1 MSLDKTLRDI
11 NRRPISVQD
20 KKHVTSA
27 LPEFFQTEYPKFT
40 KFLDAYYDYSD
51 SDVSPT
57 KLIDELFL
65 NRDITQVDID
75 LLSFIEDELLLGQQ
89 YFEGFRN
96 KREAA
101 DYSSTLY
108 KSKGTKYSIEQFF
121 RVFFNSFVDVK
132 YTKENVFIV
141 GNTHDLKKEKENH
154 NAGITPYAP
163 EITISASR
171 IGPDEQR
178 YITDDKLYQKYALL
192 IKSTLPIDTWR
203 DIYKLFVHPAG
214 MYVAGEVQ
222 IVSIAEPEYL
232 LMPPGIAD
240 STGPIYAGIADV
252 ATFGFNATNHI
263 VQQILPTQ
271 QTFTLAPIQLG
282 QFQGGNMTLAEF
294 DRSFD
299 TLAEG
304 TNAGSQTMD
313 EDLVVGDSSY
323 PRMSSNNQLLLN
335 FSNDF
340 F

>member
-11 NRRPISVQD
+11 NRRPVSVLD
-20 KKHVTSA
+20 KKQISGV
-27 LPEFFQTEYPKFT
+27 LPEYFQTEYPKFGR
-40 KFLDAYYDYSD
+40 FLEAYYDYMD
-51 SDVSPT
+51 GDTSPA

-65 NRDITQVDID
+65 SRDITQVDID

-89 YFEGFRN
+89 FFEGFKN

-121 RVFFNSFVDVK
+121 RVFFNSFVDVE
-132 YTKENVFIV
+132 YTKENIFIV
-141 GNTHDLKKEKENH
+141 GNVHDLKKEKENH

-163 EITISASR
+163 EITVSASR

-178 YITDDKLYQKYALL
+178 FLTDDKLYQKYALL

-222 IVSIAEPEYL
+222 IVGVAEKDYL
-232 LMPPGIAD
+232 AMPDGIAD
-240 STGPIYAGIADV
+240 SAGPIFAGVADV
-252 ATFGFNATNHI
+252 AILQFNATNHI

-294 DRSFD
+294 DRNFD

-304 TNAGSQTMD
+304 TNAGSQTFD
-313 EDLVVGDSSY
+313 EDSVVGDSSY
-323 PRMSSNNQLLLN
+323 PRMSSNNQLLIN

>member
-11 NRRPISVQD
+11 NRRAISVQD
-20 KKHVTSA
+20 KKQVSGI
-27 LPEFFQTEYPKFT
+27 LPEYFQAEYPKFAS
-40 KFLDAYYDYSD
+40 FLEAYYDYAD

-121 RVFFNSFVDVK
+121 RVFYNSFVEVK
-132 YTKENVFIV
+132 HTKENVFIV
-141 GNTHDLKKEKENH
+141 GNVHDLEKEKENH

-163 EITISASR
+163 EITVSASR

-178 YITDDKLYQKYALL
+178 YLTDDKLYQKYALL

-222 IVSIAEPEYL
+222 IISIAEPDYL
-232 LMPPGIAD
+232 IMPPGIAD

-252 ATFGFNATNHI
+252 AALAFNATNHI
-263 VQQILPTQ
+263 VQQILPQQ
-271 QTFTLAPIQLG
+271 QTFTLAPLQLG
-282 QFQGGNMTLAEF
+282 QFQGGNMTLTEF

-304 TNAGSQTMD
+304 ANAGSQTFD
-313 EDLVVGDSSY
+313 EDSVVGDSSY
-323 PRMSSNNQLLLN
+323 PRMSSDNQLLLN

>member
-20 KKHVTSA
+20 KKQVKGV
-27 LPEFFQTEYPKFT
+27 LPEYFQSEYPKFAS
-40 KFLDAYYDYSD
+40 FLEAYYDYMD
-51 SDVSPT
+51 SDLSPT

-108 KSKGTKYSIEQFF
+108 KTKGTKYSIEQFF
-121 RVFFNSFVDVK
+121 RVFYNSFAEVI
-132 YTKENVFIV
+132 YTKNNVFIV
-141 GNTHDLKKEKENH
+141 GNVHDLEKEKENH

-163 EITISASR
+163 VITVSASR

-178 YITDDKLYQKYALL
+178 YLTDDKLYQKYALL

-222 IVSIAEPEYL
+222 IVSIAEPGYA

-240 STGPIYAGIADV
+240 STGPIFLGEASV
-252 ATFGFNATNHI
+252 ATIGFNATNHI
-263 VQQILPTQ
+263 VQDLGSRTEP
-271 QTFTLAPIQLG
+271 FTLNPFQLG
-282 QFQGGNMTLAEF
+282 QFPPNMTLAAF
-294 DRSFD
+294 DLNFNNLANVQNPGSNTFD
-299 TLAEG
+299 
-304 TNAGSQTMD
+304 D
-313 EDLVVGDSSY
+313 DSTVDDPSY
-323 PRMSSNNQLLLN
+323 PKMSSDSTVLMN

>member
-20 KKHVTSA
+20 KKQVSGV
-27 LPEFFQTEYPKFT
+27 LPEYFQTEYPKFGR
-40 KFLDAYYDYSD
+40 FLEAYYDYMD
-51 SDVSPT
+51 GDTSPA

-65 NRDITQVDID
+65 SRDITQVDID

-89 YFEGFRN
+89 FFEGFKN

-121 RVFFNSFVDVK
+121 RVFFNSFVDVE
-132 YTKENVFIV
+132 YTKKNIFIV
-141 GNTHDLKKEKENH
+141 GNVHDLKKEKENH

-163 EITISASR
+163 EIIVSASR

-178 YITDDKLYQKYALL
+178 FLTDDKLYQKYALL
-192 IKSTLPIDTWR
+192 VKSTLPIDTWR

-222 IVSIAEPEYL
+222 IVGVAEKDYL
-232 LMPPGIAD
+232 AMPDGIAD
-240 STGPIYAGIADV
+240 SAGPIFAGVADV
-252 ATFGFNATNHI
+252 AILQFNATNHI

-304 TNAGSQTMD
+304 TNAGSQTFD
-313 EDLVVGDSSY
+313 EDSVVGDSSY
-323 PRMSSNNQLLLN
+323 PRMSNGNQLLLN

>member
-1 MSLDKTLRDI
+1 MSLDKTLRYI
-11 NRRPISVQD
+11 KRRPISVQD

-51 SDVSPT
+51 SDISPT

-141 GNTHDLKKEKENH
+141 GNVHDLKKEKENH

-178 YITDDKLYQKYALL
+178 YLTDDKLYQKYALL
-192 IKSTLPIDTWR
+192 VKSTLPIDTWR

-222 IVSIAEPEYL
+222 IVGIAEPDYL
-232 LMPPGIAD
+232 IMPPGIAD

-252 ATFGFNATNHI
+252 ASFAFNATNHI

-282 QFQGGNMTLAEF
+282 HLQGGNMTLQEF
-294 DRSFD
+294 DNNFD

-304 TNAGSQTMD
+304 ANAGSQTMD
-313 EDLVVGDSSY
+313 EDSVVGDTSF
-323 PRMSSNNQLLLN
+323 PKMSSDNQLLLN

>member
-20 KKHVTSA
+20 KKQISGV
-27 LPEFFQTEYPKFT
+27 LPEYFQAEYPKFS
-40 KFLDAYYDYSD
+40 KFLEAYYGYMDGD
-51 SDVSPT
+51 NSPT

-65 NRDITQVDID
+65 NRDITQVDIS

-89 YFEGFRN
+89 FFEGFKN

-121 RVFFNSFVDVK
+121 RVFFNSFAEVI
-132 YTKENVFIV
+132 YTKENQFIV
-141 GNTHDLKKEKENH
+141 GNLHDLDKEKENH
-154 NAGITPYAP
+154 AAGISPYAP

-178 YITDDKLYQKYALL
+178 YLTNDKLYQKYALL

-222 IVSIAEPEYL
+222 IVGIAEPDYL
-232 LMPPGIAD
+232 IMPAGIAD
-240 STGPIYAGIADV
+240 STGPQFTGVADV
-252 ATFGFNATNHI
+252 AIFEFNSTNQV
-263 VQQILPTQ
+263 VQEILPTQ

-282 QFQGGNMTLAEF
+282 QMQGGNLTLADF
-294 DRSFD
+294 DTQFD
-299 TLAEG
+299 TLAIG
-304 TNAGSQTMD
+304 NNAGSQTFD
-313 EDLVVGDSSY
+313 ADSVTGDSAF
-323 PRMSSNNQLLLN
+323 PKLSSNNQLLLN

>member
-11 NRRPISVQD
+11 NRRPLSVLD
-20 KKHVTSA
+20 KKQVTGI
-27 LPEFFQTEYPKFT
+27 LPEYFQSDYPKFT
-40 KFLDAYYDYSD
+40 SFLEAYYDYAD
-51 SDVSPT
+51 SDISPSR
-57 KLIDELFL
+57 LIDELFL
-65 NRDITQVDID
+65 SRDITQIDID

-108 KSKGTKYSIEQFF
+108 KSKGTKYGIEQFF
-121 RVFFNSFVDVK
+121 RVFFNSFAEVK
-132 YTKENVFIV
+132 YTKENQFIV
-141 GNTHDLKKEKENH
+141 GNVHDLEKEKANH
-154 NAGITPYAP
+154 NAGISPYAP
-163 EITISASR
+163 EILISASR
-171 IGPDEQR
+171 IGPDDQR

-240 STGPIYAGIADV
+240 STGPQFTGVADV
-252 ATFGFNATNHI
+252 AVFQFNATNHI
-263 VQQILPTQ
+263 VQDLGSQPEP
-271 QTFTLAPIQLG
+271 FTLAPIQLG
-282 QFQGGNMTLAEF
+282 QLQGGMMTLQEF
-294 DRSFD
+294 DNNFD

-304 TNAGSQTMD
+304 ANAGSQTMD
-313 EDLVVGDSSY
+313 EDSVIGDSSY
-323 PRMSSNNQLLLN
+323 PRMSSNNQPLLN

>member
-11 NRRPISVQD
+11 NRRAISVQN
-20 KKHVTSA
+20 KKHVSNV
-27 LPEFFQTEYPKFT
+27 LPEFFQTEYPKFA
-40 KFLDAYYDYSD
+40 KFLNAYYDYAD
-51 SDVSPT
+51 SDVSRT
-57 KLIDELFL
+57 HLIDELFL

-89 YFEGFRN
+89 FFEGFKN

-121 RVFFNSFVDVK
+121 RVFFNSFAEVI
-132 YTKENVFIV
+132 YTKENQFIV
-141 GNTHDLKKEKENH
+141 GNVHDLNKEKENH

-163 EITISASR
+163 EILISASR
-171 IGPDEQR
+171 IGPDDQR

-222 IVSIAEPEYL
+222 IVSIAEPDYL
-232 LMPPGIAD
+232 IMPPGIAD
-240 STGPIYAGIADV
+240 SAGPQFTGVADV
-252 ATFGFNATNHI
+252 AIFEFNSTNQV
-263 VQQILPTQ
+263 VQQILPAQ

-282 QFQGGNMTLAEF
+282 QMQGGNLTLADF
-294 DRSFD
+294 DTQFD
-299 TLAEG
+299 TLAIG
-304 TNAGSQTMD
+304 NNAGSQTFD
-313 EDLVVGDSSY
+313 ADSVTGDSAF
-323 PRMSSNNQLLLN
+323 PKLSSNNQLLLN

>member
-20 KKHVTSA
+20 KKHVTSV
-27 LPEFFQTEYPKFT
+27 LPEFFQTEYPKFA

-57 KLIDELFL
+57 NLIDELFL

-89 YFEGFRN
+89 FFEGFRN

-121 RVFFNSFVDVK
+121 RVFFNSFVDVI

-141 GNTHDLKKEKENH
+141 GNAHDLKKEKENH

-178 YITDDKLYQKYALL
+178 YLTDDKLYQKYALL
-192 IKSTLPIDTWR
+192 VKSTLPIDTWR

-222 IVSIAEPEYL
+222 LVGIAEPDYL
-232 LMPPGIAD
+232 IMPPGIAD
-240 STGPIYAGIADV
+240 STGPQFTGVADV
-252 ATFGFNATNHI
+252 AIFQFNATNHI

-282 QFQGGNMTLAEF
+282 QMQGGNMTLAEF
-294 DRSFD
+294 DRNFD

-304 TNAGSQTMD
+304 NNAGSQTMD
-313 EDLVVGDSSY
+313 EDSVIGDSSY

>member
-11 NRRPISVQD
+11 NRRPVSVLD
-20 KKHVTSA
+20 KKQISGV
-27 LPEFFQTEYPKFT
+27 LPEYFQTEYPKFGR
-40 KFLDAYYDYSD
+40 FLEAYYDYVD
-51 SDVSPT
+51 GDTSPA

-65 NRDITQVDID
+65 SRDITQVDID

-89 YFEGFRN
+89 FFEGFKN

-121 RVFFNSFVDVK
+121 RVFFNSFVDVE
-132 YTKENVFIV
+132 YTKENIFIV
-141 GNTHDLKKEKENH
+141 GNVHDLKKEKENH

-163 EITISASR
+163 EITVSASR

-178 YITDDKLYQKYALL
+178 FLTDDKLYQKYALL

-222 IVSIAEPEYL
+222 IVGVAEKDYL
-232 LMPPGIAD
+232 AMPDGIAD
-240 STGPIYAGIADV
+240 SAGPIFAGVADV
-252 ATFGFNATNHI
+252 AILQFNATNHI

-294 DRSFD
+294 DRNFD

-304 TNAGSQTMD
+304 TNAGSQTFD
-313 EDLVVGDSSY
+313 EDSVVGDSSY
-323 PRMSSNNQLLLN
+323 PRMSSNNQLLIN

>member
-20 KKHVTSA
+20 KKHVENV
-27 LPEFFQTEYPKFT
+27 LPEFFQTEYPKFA
-40 KFLDAYYDYSD
+40 KFLNAYYDYAD
-51 SDVSPT
+51 SDISPT
-57 KLIDELFL
+57 RLIDELFL

-121 RVFFNSFVDVK
+121 RVFYNSFVEVK

-141 GNTHDLKKEKENH
+141 GNVHDIDKEKANQ

-163 EITISASR
+163 EITVSASR

-178 YITDDKLYQKYALL
+178 YLTDDKLYQKYALL

-222 IVSIAEPEYL
+222 IVSIAEPDYL

-240 STGPIYAGIADV
+240 STGPQFTGIAE
-252 ATFGFNATNHI
+252 AAMFGFNATNHI
-263 VQQILPTQ
+263 VQDLGSQPEP
-271 QTFTLAPIQLG
+271 FTLAPIQLG
-282 QFQGGNMTLAEF
+282 QLQGGMMTLAEF
-294 DRSFD
+294 DNNFD

-304 TNAGSQTMD
+304 ANAGSQTFD
-313 EDLVVGDSSY
+313 EDSVVGDSSY
-323 PRMSSNNQLLLN
+323 PRMSSDNQLLLN

>member
-40 KFLDAYYDYSD
+40 KFLDAYYDYAD

-141 GNTHDLKKEKENH
+141 GNLHDLKKEKENH

-178 YITDDKLYQKYALL
+178 YLTDDKLYQKYALL
-192 IKSTLPIDTWR
+192 VKSTLPIDTWR

-222 IVSIAEPEYL
+222 IVGIAEPDYL
-232 LMPPGIAD
+232 IMPPGIAD

-252 ATFGFNATNHI
+252 ATFAFNATNHI
-263 VQQILPTQ
+263 VQQILPQQ
-271 QTFTLAPIQLG
+271 QTFTLAPLQLG
-282 QFQGGNMTLAEF
+282 HFQGGNMTLQEF
-294 DRSFD
+294 DNNFD

-304 TNAGSQTMD
+304 ANAGSQTMD
-313 EDLVVGDSSY
+313 EDSVVGDTSF
-323 PRMSSNNQLLLN
+323 PKMSSDNQLLLN

>member
-20 KKHVTSA
+20 KKHVDNV
-27 LPEFFQTEYPKFT
+27 LPEFFQTEYPKFA
-40 KFLDAYYDYSD
+40 KFLNAYYDYMD
-51 SDVSPT
+51 SDTSPT
-57 KLIDELFL
+57 NLIDELFL

-75 LLSFIEDELLLGQQ
+75 LLSFIEDELLLGKQF
-89 YFEGFRN
+89 FEGFVN

-108 KSKGTKYSIEQFF
+108 KTKGTKYSIEQFF
-121 RVFFNSFVDVK
+121 RVFYNSFAEVI

-141 GNTHDLKKEKENH
+141 GNVHDLEKEKANA

-163 EITISASR
+163 EITVSASR
-171 IGPDEQR
+171 IGPEEQR

-192 IKSTLPIDTWR
+192 VKSTLPIDTWR

-222 IVSIAEPEYL
+222 IVSIAEPGYTI
-232 LMPPGIAD
+232 MPPGVAD
-240 STGPIYAGIADV
+240 SQGPIYAGFAQAAAV
-252 ATFGFNATNHI
+252 AVNATNHL
-263 VQQILPTQ
+263 VQDLGSRIEP
-271 QTFTLAPIQLG
+271 FTLKPVQLG
-282 QFQGGNMTLAEF
+282 HLGNMTLAAF
-294 DRSFD
+294 DANFNSLANVMNPGSNTFDDDSTVADPSF
-299 TLAEG
+299 
-304 TNAGSQTMD
+304 
-313 EDLVVGDSSY
+313 
-323 PRMSSNNQLLLN
+323 PRMSSDNTLLMN

>member
-11 NRRPISVQD
+11 NRRAISVQD
-20 KKHVTSA
+20 KKQVRGI
-27 LPEFFQTEYPKFT
+27 LPEYFQTEYPKFAS
-40 KFLDAYYDYSD
+40 FLEAYYDYAD

-89 YFEGFRN
+89 FFEGFRN

-121 RVFFNSFVDVK
+121 RVFFNSFVDVR
-132 YTKENVFIV
+132 YTKENIFIV
-141 GNTHDLKKEKENH
+141 GNVHDLEKEKENH

-163 EITISASR
+163 EITVSASR
-171 IGPDEQR
+171 IGPDDQR

-192 IKSTLPIDTWR
+192 IKSTLPINTWR

-222 IVSIAEPEYL
+222 IISIAEPDYL
-232 LMPPGIAD
+232 IMPPGVAD
-240 STGPIYAGIADV
+240 STGPQFTGVADV
-252 ATFGFNATNHI
+252 AIFQFNATNHI

-271 QTFTLAPIQLG
+271 QTFTLAPVQLG
-282 QFQGGNMTLAEF
+282 QFDGGNMTLLEF

-304 TNAGSQTMD
+304 TNAGTQTMD
-313 EDLVVGDSSY
+313 EDSVVGDSSY
-323 PRMSSNNQLLLN
+323 PRMSNGNQLLLN

>member
-20 KKHVTSA
+20 KKHVTSV
-27 LPEFFQTEYPKFT
+27 LPEFFQTEYPKFA

-57 KLIDELFL
+57 NLIDELFL

-89 YFEGFRN
+89 FFEGFRN

-121 RVFFNSFVDVK
+121 RVFFNSFVDVI

-141 GNTHDLKKEKENH
+141 GNAHDLKKEKENH

-178 YITDDKLYQKYALL
+178 YLTDDKLYQKYALL
-192 IKSTLPIDTWR
+192 VKSTLPIDTWR

-222 IVSIAEPEYL
+222 IVGIAEPDYL
-232 LMPPGIAD
+232 IMPPGIAD
-240 STGPIYAGIADV
+240 STGPQFTGVADV
-252 ATFGFNATNHI
+252 AIFQFNATNHI

-282 QFQGGNMTLAEF
+282 QMQGGNMTLAEF
-294 DRSFD
+294 DRNFD

-304 TNAGSQTMD
+304 NNAGSQRFD
-313 EDLVVGDSSY
+313 EDSVVGDSSY

>member
-11 NRRPISVQD
+11 NRRAISVQN
-20 KKHVTSA
+20 KKHVSNV
-27 LPEFFQTEYPKFT
+27 LPEFFQTEYPKFA
-40 KFLDAYYDYSD
+40 KFLNAYYDYAD
-51 SDVSPT
+51 SYVSPT
-57 KLIDELFL
+57 HLIDELFL

-89 YFEGFRN
+89 FFEGFKN

-141 GNTHDLKKEKENH
+141 GSVHDLKKEKENH
-154 NAGITPYAP
+154 NAGISPYAP
-163 EITISASR
+163 EIIVSASR
-171 IGPDEQR
+171 IGPDDQR

-222 IVSIAEPEYL
+222 IVSIAEPDYL
-232 LMPPGIAD
+232 IMPPGIAD
-240 STGPIYAGIADV
+240 SAGPQFTGVADV
-252 ATFGFNATNHI
+252 AIFEFNSTNQV
-263 VQQILPTQ
+263 VQQILPAQ

-282 QFQGGNMTLAEF
+282 QMQGGNLTLADF
-294 DRSFD
+294 DTQFD
-299 TLAEG
+299 TLAIG
-304 TNAGSQTMD
+304 NNAGSQTFD
-313 EDLVVGDSSY
+313 ADSVTGDSAF
-323 PRMSSNNQLLLN
+323 PKLSSNNQLLLN

>member
-20 KKHVTSA
+20 KKHVTSV
-27 LPEFFQTEYPKFT
+27 LPEFFQTEYPKFA

-57 KLIDELFL
+57 NLIDELFL

-89 YFEGFRN
+89 FFEGFRN

-121 RVFFNSFVDVK
+121 RVFFNSFVDVI

-141 GNTHDLKKEKENH
+141 GNAHDLKKEKENH

-178 YITDDKLYQKYALL
+178 YLTDDKLYQKYALL
-192 IKSTLPIDTWR
+192 VKSTLPIDTWR

-222 IVSIAEPEYL
+222 IVGIAEPDYL
-232 LMPPGIAD
+232 IMPPGIAD
-240 STGPIYAGIADV
+240 STGPQFTGVADV
-252 ATFGFNATNHI
+252 AIFQFNATNHI

-271 QTFTLAPIQLG
+271 QTFALAPIQLG
-282 QFQGGNMTLAEF
+282 QMQGGNMTLAEF
-294 DRSFD
+294 DRNFD

-304 TNAGSQTMD
+304 ANAGSQTMD
-313 EDLVVGDSSY
+313 EDSVIGDSSY

>member
-20 KKHVTSA
+20 KKQVSGV
-27 LPEFFQTEYPKFT
+27 LPEYFQTEYPKFGR
-40 KFLDAYYDYSD
+40 FLEAYYDYMD
-51 SDVSPT
+51 GDTSPA

-65 NRDITQVDID
+65 SRDITQVDID

-89 YFEGFRN
+89 FFEGFKN

-121 RVFFNSFVDVK
+121 RVFFNSFVDVE
-132 YTKENVFIV
+132 YTKKNIFIV
-141 GNTHDLKKEKENH
+141 GNVHDLKKEKENH

-163 EITISASR
+163 EITVSASR

-178 YITDDKLYQKYALL
+178 FLTDDKLYQKYALL
-192 IKSTLPIDTWR
+192 VKSTLPIDTWR

-222 IVSIAEPEYL
+222 IVGVAEKDYL
-232 LMPPGIAD
+232 AMPDGIAD
-240 STGPIYAGIADV
+240 SAGPIFAGVADV
-252 ATFGFNATNHI
+252 AILQFNATNHI

-304 TNAGSQTMD
+304 TNAGSQTFD
-313 EDLVVGDSSY
+313 EDSVVGDSSY
-323 PRMSSNNQLLLN
+323 PRMSNGNQLLLN

>member
-20 KKHVTSA
+20 KKHVTSV
-27 LPEFFQTEYPKFT
+27 LPEFFQTEYPKFA

-57 KLIDELFL
+57 NLIDELFL

-89 YFEGFRN
+89 FFEGFRN

-121 RVFFNSFVDVK
+121 RVFFNSFVDVI

-141 GNTHDLKKEKENH
+141 GNAHDLKKEKENH

-178 YITDDKLYQKYALL
+178 YLTDDKLYQKYALL
-192 IKSTLPIDTWR
+192 VKSTLPIDTWR

-222 IVSIAEPEYL
+222 IVGIAEPDYL
-232 LMPPGIAD
+232 IMPPGIAD
-240 STGPIYAGIADV
+240 STGPQFTGVADV
-252 ATFGFNATNHI
+252 AIFQFNATNHI

-282 QFQGGNMTLAEF
+282 QMQGGNMTLAEF

-304 TNAGSQTMD
+304 ANAGSQTMD
-313 EDLVVGDSSY
+313 EDSVIGDSSY

>member
-20 KKHVTSA
+20 KKQVSGV
-27 LPEFFQTEYPKFT
+27 LPEYFQTEYPKFGR
-40 KFLDAYYDYSD
+40 FLEAYYDYMD
-51 SDVSPT
+51 GDTSPA

-65 NRDITQVDID
+65 SRDITQVDID

-89 YFEGFRN
+89 FFEGFKN

-121 RVFFNSFVDVK
+121 RVFFNSFVDVE
-132 YTKENVFIV
+132 YTKENIFIV
-141 GNTHDLKKEKENH
+141 GNVHDLKKEKENH

-163 EITISASR
+163 EIIVSASR

-178 YITDDKLYQKYALL
+178 FLTDDKLYQKYALL
-192 IKSTLPIDTWR
+192 VKSTLPIDTWR

-222 IVSIAEPEYL
+222 IVGIAAPDYVI
-232 LMPPGIAD
+232 MPPGIAD
-240 STGPIYAGIADV
+240 STGPQFTGVADV
-252 ATFGFNATNHI
+252 GILQFNATNHI

-282 QFQGGNMTLAEF
+282 QFDGGNMTLLEF

-304 TNAGSQTMD
+304 TNAGSQTFD
-313 EDLVVGDSSY
+313 EDSVVGDSSY
-323 PRMSSNNQLLLN
+323 PRMSNGNQLLLN

>member
-20 KKHVTSA
+20 KKHVKGI
-27 LPEFFQTEYPKFT
+27 LPEYFQTDYPKFT
-40 KFLDAYYDYSD
+40 SFLEAYYDYAD
-51 SDVSPT
+51 SDLSPSN
-57 KLIDELFL
+57 LIDDLFL

-89 YFEGFRN
+89 FFEGFVN

-132 YTKENVFIV
+132 YTKENVFII
-141 GNTHDLKKEKENH
+141 GNTHDLDKEKENH

-163 EITISASR
+163 EIIESASR
-171 IGPDEQR
+171 IGPESQR

-192 IKSTLPIDTWR
+192 IKSAIPLETWLDT
-203 DIYKLFVHPAG
+203 YKLFVHPAG
-214 MYVAGEVQ
+214 MYVGAEVQ
-222 IVSIAEPEYL
+222 IVSIAKPEYL
-232 LMPPGIAD
+232 IMPPGIAD
-240 STGPIYAGIADV
+240 SAGPQFTGVADV
-252 ATFGFNATNHI
+252 GIFQFNATNHI
-263 VQQILPTQ
+263 VQDLASQPEP
-271 QTFTLAPIQLG
+271 FTLAPIQLG
-282 QFQGGNMTLAEF
+282 QFPPAMTLAAF
-294 DRSFD
+294 DLNFNSLANATNPGSNTFD
-299 TLAEG
+299 
-304 TNAGSQTMD
+304 D
-313 EDLVVGDSSY
+313 DSTPADPSY
-323 PRMSSNNQLLLN
+323 PKMSSDAALLMN

>member
-1 MSLDKTLRDI
+1 MSLDKTLKDI

-20 KKHVTSA
+20 KKHVKNV
-27 LPEFFQTEYPKFT
+27 LPEYFQSEYPKFAR
-40 KFLDAYYDYSD
+40 FLNAYYDYMD
-51 SDVSPT
+51 GDNSPA

-65 NRDITQVDID
+65 NRDITQVDIQ

-89 YFEGFRN
+89 FFEGFKN

-108 KSKGTKYSIEQFF
+108 KSKGTKYGIEQFF
-121 RVFFNSFVDVK
+121 RVFFNSFAEVI

-141 GNTHDLKKEKENH
+141 GNVHDIEKEKENH

-163 EITISASR
+163 VIIESASR
-171 IGPDEQR
+171 IGPDDQR
-178 YITDDKLYQKYALL
+178 YLTDDKLYQKYALL

-222 IVSIAEPEYL
+222 IVSIAEPGYKI
-232 LMPPGIAD
+232 MPAGVAD
-240 STGPIYAGIADV
+240 SAGPIFAGEANV
-252 ATFGFNATNHI
+252 ATLGFNATNHL
-263 VQQILPTQ
+263 VQDLGSRLEP
-271 QTFTLAPIQLG
+271 FTLKPVQLG
-282 QFQGGNMTLAEF
+282 HLGNMTLAAF
-294 DRSFD
+294 DQNFNSLANVMNPGSNTFDDDSTPADPSF
-299 TLAEG
+299 
-304 TNAGSQTMD
+304 
-313 EDLVVGDSSY
+313 
-323 PRMSSNNQLLLN
+323 PRMSADNTLLMN

>member
-20 KKHVTSA
+20 KKHVENV
-27 LPEFFQTEYPKFT
+27 LPEFFQTEYPKFA
-40 KFLDAYYDYSD
+40 KFLNAYYDYAD
-51 SDVSPT
+51 SDISPT
-57 KLIDELFL
+57 RLIDELFL

-141 GNTHDLKKEKENH
+141 GNVHDLKKEKENH

-178 YITDDKLYQKYALL
+178 YLTDDKLYQKYALL
-192 IKSTLPIDTWR
+192 VKSTLPIDTWR

-222 IVSIAEPEYL
+222 IVGIAEPDYL
-232 LMPPGIAD
+232 IMPPGIAD

-252 ATFGFNATNHI
+252 ATFAFNATNHI
-263 VQQILPTQ
+263 VQQILPQQ
-271 QTFTLAPIQLG
+271 QTFTLAPLQLG
-282 QFQGGNMTLAEF
+282 HFQGGNMTLQEF
-294 DRSFD
+294 DNNFD

-304 TNAGSQTMD
+304 ANAGSQTFD
-313 EDLVVGDSSY
+313 EDSVVGDTSF
-323 PRMSSNNQLLLN
+323 PKMSSDNQLLLN

>member
-20 KKHVTSA
+20 KKQITGV
-27 LPEFFQTEYPKFT
+27 LPEYFQSDYPKFAS
-40 KFLDAYYDYSD
+40 FLEAYYDYMD

-57 KLIDELFL
+57 NLIDELFL

-89 YFEGFRN
+89 YFEGFVN

-108 KSKGTKYSIEQFF
+108 KTKGTKYSIEQFF
-121 RVFFNSFVDVK
+121 RVFYNTFAEVK

-141 GNTHDLKKEKENH
+141 GNVHDIDKEKANQ

-163 EITISASR
+163 VITVSASR
-171 IGPDEQR
+171 IGPDDQR
-178 YITDDKLYQKYALL
+178 YLTDDKLYQKYALL
-192 IKSTLPIDTWR
+192 IKSTLPIQTWR

-222 IVSIAEPEYL
+222 IVSIAEPDYL
-232 LMPPGIAD
+232 TMPDGIAD
-240 STGPIYAGIADV
+240 SSGPRYVGIATESLI
-252 ATFGFNATNHI
+252 AFNATNSV
-263 VQQILPTQ
+263 VQDLGSRLEP
-271 QTFTLAPIQLG
+271 FTLAPVQLG
-282 QFQGGNMTLAEF
+282 QLGNMTLAA
-294 DRSFD
+294 FD
-299 TLAEG
+299 TNFNNLA
-304 TNAGSQTMD
+304 NVQNPGSNTFD
-313 EDLVVGDSSY
+313 DDSTVADPSY
-323 PRMSSNNQLLLN
+323 PKMSSDNTLLMN

>member
-20 KKHVTSA
+20 KKHVDNV
-27 LPEFFQTEYPKFT
+27 LPEFFQTEYPKFA
-40 KFLDAYYDYSD
+40 KFLNAYYDYAD
-51 SDVSPT
+51 SDISPT
-57 KLIDELFL
+57 RLIDELFL

-121 RVFFNSFVDVK
+121 RVFYNSFVDVK

-141 GNTHDLKKEKENH
+141 GNVHDIDKEKANQ

-163 EITISASR
+163 EITVSASR

-178 YITDDKLYQKYALL
+178 YLTDDKLYQKYALL

-222 IVSIAEPEYL
+222 IVGIAEPDYL
-232 LMPPGIAD
+232 IMPPGIAD

-252 ATFGFNATNHI
+252 ATFAFNATNHI
-263 VQQILPTQ
+263 VQQILPQQ
-271 QTFTLAPIQLG
+271 QTFTLAPLQLG
-282 QFQGGNMTLAEF
+282 HFQGGNMTLQEF
-294 DRSFD
+294 DNNFD

-304 TNAGSQTMD
+304 ANAGSQTFD
-313 EDLVVGDSSY
+313 EDSVVGDTSF
-323 PRMSSNNQLLLN
+323 PKMSSDNQLLLN

>member
-11 NRRPISVQD
+11 NRRAISVQD
-20 KKHVTSA
+20 KKQVSGI
-27 LPEFFQTEYPKFT
+27 LPEYFQTEYPKFAS
-40 KFLDAYYDYSD
+40 FLEAYYDYSD

-65 NRDITQVDID
+65 SRDITQVDID

-121 RVFFNSFVDVK
+121 RVFFNSFVDVR
-132 YTKENVFIV
+132 YTKENIFIV
-141 GNTHDLKKEKENH
+141 GNVHDLEKEKENH

-163 EITISASR
+163 EITVSASR
-171 IGPDEQR
+171 IGPDDQR

-192 IKSTLPIDTWR
+192 IKSTLPINTWR

-222 IVSIAEPEYL
+222 IISIAEPDYL
-232 LMPPGIAD
+232 IMPPGVAD
-240 STGPIYAGIADV
+240 STGPQFTGVADV
-252 ATFGFNATNHI
+252 AIFQFNATNHI

-271 QTFTLAPIQLG
+271 QTFTLAPVQLG
-282 QFQGGNMTLAEF
+282 QFQGGNMTLLEF

-299 TLAEG
+299 NLAEG
-304 TNAGSQTMD
+304 TNAGTQTMD
-313 EDLVVGDSSY
+313 EDSVVGDSSY
-323 PRMSSNNQLLLN
+323 PRMSNGNQLLLN

>member
-20 KKHVTSA
+20 KKQISGV
-27 LPEFFQTEYPKFT
+27 LPESFQAEYPKFS
-40 KFLDAYYDYSD
+40 KFLEAYYGYMDGD
-51 SDVSPT
+51 NSPT

-65 NRDITQVDID
+65 NRDITQVDIS

-89 YFEGFRN
+89 FFEGFRN

-141 GNTHDLKKEKENH
+141 GSVHDLKKEKENH
-154 NAGITPYAP
+154 NAGISPYAP
-163 EITISASR
+163 EIIVSASR
-171 IGPDEQR
+171 IGPDDQR

-222 IVSIAEPEYL
+222 IVSIAEPDYL
-232 LMPPGIAD
+232 IMPPGIAD
-240 STGPIYAGIADV
+240 SAGPQFTGVADV
-252 ATFGFNATNHI
+252 AIFEFNSTNQV
-263 VQQILPTQ
+263 VQQILPAQ

-282 QFQGGNMTLAEF
+282 QMQGGNLTLADF
-294 DRSFD
+294 DTQFD
-299 TLAEG
+299 TLAIG
-304 TNAGSQTMD
+304 NNAGSQTFD
-313 EDLVVGDSSY
+313 ADSVTGDSAF
-323 PRMSSNNQLLLN
+323 PKLSSNNQLLLN

>member
-11 NRRPISVQD
+11 NRRAISVQD
-20 KKHVTSA
+20 KKHVTGI
-27 LPEFFQTEYPKFT
+27 LPEYFQSEYPKFAS
-40 KFLDAYYDYSD
+40 FLEAYYDYAD

-89 YFEGFRN
+89 YFEGFTN

-141 GNTHDLKKEKENH
+141 GNVHDLDKEKANH

-163 EITISASR
+163 EITVSASR
-171 IGPDEQR
+171 IGPDDQR

-192 IKSTLPIDTWR
+192 VKSTLPIDTWR

-222 IVSIAEPEYL
+222 IVGIAEPDYL
-232 LMPPGIAD
+232 IMPPGIAD

-252 ATFGFNATNHI
+252 ATIAFNATNHI

-271 QTFTLAPIQLG
+271 QTFTLAPLQLAH
-282 QFQGGNMTLAEF
+282 FQGGNMTLQEF
-294 DRSFD
+294 DNNFD

-304 TNAGSQTMD
+304 ANAGSQTFD
-313 EDLVVGDSSY
+313 EDNVVGDASY
-323 PRMSSNNQLLLN
+323 PKMSSNNQLLLN

>member
-20 KKHVTSA
+20 KKQVSGI
-27 LPEFFQTEYPKFT
+27 LPEYFQTEYPKFGR
-40 KFLDAYYDYSD
+40 FLEAYYDYMD
-51 SDVSPT
+51 GDTSPA

-65 NRDITQVDID
+65 SRDITQVDID

-89 YFEGFRN
+89 FFEGFKN

-121 RVFFNSFVDVK
+121 RVFFNSFVDVE
-132 YTKENVFIV
+132 YTKKNIFIV
-141 GNTHDLKKEKENH
+141 GNVHDLKKEKENH

-163 EITISASR
+163 EIIVSASR

-178 YITDDKLYQKYALL
+178 FLTDDKLYQKYALL
-192 IKSTLPIDTWR
+192 VKSTLPIDTWR

-222 IVSIAEPEYL
+222 IVGVAEKDYL
-232 LMPPGIAD
+232 AMPDGIAD
-240 STGPIYAGIADV
+240 SAGPQFTGVADV
-252 ATFGFNATNHI
+252 AIFQFNATNHI
-263 VQQILPTQ
+263 VQQILPAQ

-294 DRSFD
+294 DRNFD

-304 TNAGSQTMD
+304 TNAGSQTFD
-313 EDLVVGDSSY
+313 EDSVVGDSSY
-323 PRMSSNNQLLLN
+323 PRMSNGNQLLLN

>member
-20 KKHVTSA
+20 KKHVKSV
-27 LPEFFQTEYPKFT
+27 LPEYFQSEYPKFG
-40 KFLDAYYDYSD
+40 KFLEAYYDYMD
-51 SDVSPT
+51 GDNSPA

-89 YFEGFRN
+89 YFEGFVN

-141 GNTHDLKKEKENH
+141 GNVHDLKKEKENH

-178 YITDDKLYQKYALL
+178 YLTDDKLYQKYALL
-192 IKSTLPIDTWR
+192 VKSTLPIDTWR

-222 IVSIAEPEYL
+222 IVGIAEPDYL
-232 LMPPGIAD
+232 IMPPGIAD

-252 ATFGFNATNHI
+252 ATFAFNATNHI
-263 VQQILPTQ
+263 VQQILPQQ
-271 QTFTLAPIQLG
+271 QTFTLAPLQLG
-282 QFQGGNMTLAEF
+282 HFQGGNMTLQEF
-294 DRSFD
+294 DNNFD

-304 TNAGSQTMD
+304 ANAGSQTFD
-313 EDLVVGDSSY
+313 EDSVVGDTSF
-323 PRMSSNNQLLLN
+323 PKMSSDNQLLLN